1 MNESARIHSLL
12 RQLRHLVMIAVA
24 ATLCAGCSRFDT
36 NYGASK
42 GAAGNKSLNGFG
54 AFRTVLQSLPEDAV
68 DDAPPAEI
76 RARDM
81 LRLSY
86 RELNNDAIVWIP
98 SEWSPMNLPD
108 IETWLTRWLEQGGR
122 TLVFIVPDDGSTES
136 YFREAIDIAP
146 PAQRLEYRRRL
157 AKQINDRL
165 LSDSRRKDL
174 SVKNWFVAKALPNRV
189 HLPPRRL
196 VDYEIKLAS
205 STPSSSTKSADSNE
219 PSDSD
224 EAIAGEVSE
233 EQWSEFDLE
242 ESPPMITSEINTR
255 KPGLDPLIRETAK
268 IAGRQTSLTTLARF
282 VDYRWPDSQ
291 ILIVASGS
299 LLTNFAM
306 TESPA
311 QEMAIRIREEIWQAS
326 DVGDD
331 ERIAV
336 AFFSTDDMPVSISE
350 SQPGAPNTK
359 GWELMTQMPL
369 SLINMH
375 VAFLGVVLCL
385 MLLPIFGRP
394 RRVRHSRPTHFGNHL
409 SAMATLMRR
418 SGGVDYAHMK
428 ISQYLRHVRGET
440 SGPWVLPEDTK
451 EHKT

>member
-1 MNESARIHSLL
+1 MNESARIHPSLH
-12 RQLRHLVMIAVA
+12 RTRHLLTLVVAVF
-24 ATLCAGCSRFDT
+24 LCTGCSRFDT

-42 GAAGNKSLNGFG
+42 GAAGDKSLNGFG
-54 AFRTVLQSLPEDAV
+54 ALRTVLQSLPEDAV
-68 DDAPPAEI
+68 DDAPLAEI

-81 LRLSY
+81 IRLSQ

-98 SEWSPMNLPD
+98 SEWSPMNLAD
-108 IETWLTRWLEQGGR
+108 VETWLNGWLEQGGR

-136 YFREAIDIAP
+136 YFQEAIDIAP
-146 PAQRLEYRRRL
+146 PAQRLAYRRRL

-165 LSDSRRKDL
+165 LSDSSRKDI
-174 SVKNWFVAKALPNRV
+174 SVRNWFVAKALPNRV

-196 VDYEIKLAS
+196 ADYEIKLAS
-205 STPSSSTKSADSNE
+205 STKSGSQKSSDSNE
-219 PSDSD
+219 TNDSD
-224 EAIAGEVSE
+224 LTTAGEFSE
-233 EQWSEFDLE
+233 EQWNESEID
-242 ESPPMITSEINTR
+242 ESPPQITSETDTR
-255 KPGLDPLIRETAK
+255 KPGLDPLIRENVK

-311 QEMAIRIREEIWQAS
+311 QEMAIRIRKEIRQAS
-326 DVGDD
+326 DVGED

-336 AFFSTDDMPVSISE
+336 AFFSTDDMPVSISD
-350 SQPGAPNTK
+350 SQAGAPSTK

-385 MLLPIFGRP
+385 MLLPVFGRP
-394 RRVRHSRPTHFGNHL
+394 RRVRHNRPTHFGNHL

-418 SGGVDYAHMK
+418 SGGVGYAHTK